1 MKHLRTAVV
10 WVAVLNLA
18 YFGVEFT
25 MALAIGSVSLFADSV
40 DFLEDASINILI
52 AVAIGW
58 TARKRAFLGMVLA
71 IILLVPA
78 LAGLW
83 TARQK
88 LASPL
93 PPAPFAL
100 TLNRMGALVGHLTFA
115 LILARLCAARRSL
128 TNA

>member
-78 LAGLW
+78 LAGPW
-83 TARQK
+83 AGCPEPA
-88 LASPL
+88 LAVSPAPIPL
-93 PPAPFAL
+93 PPTRIGGPWSQ
-100 TLNRMGALVGHLTFA
+100 R
-115 LILARLCAARRSL
+115 
-128 TNA
+128 